1 MLIKEKISLKNIVN
15 QGYVKRILG
24 QNSIS
29 LN

>member
-15 QGYVKRILG
+15 QWYVKRIVN

>member
-15 QGYVKRILG
+15 QWYVKRIVS

-29 LN
+29 FN

>member
-1 MLIKEKISLKNIVN
+1 MLIKEKNSLKNIVN
-15 QGYVKRILG
+15 QWYVKRIVS

>member
-1 MLIKEKISLKNIVN
+1 MLIKEKNSLKNIVN
-15 QGYVKRILG
+15 QWDVKRIVS